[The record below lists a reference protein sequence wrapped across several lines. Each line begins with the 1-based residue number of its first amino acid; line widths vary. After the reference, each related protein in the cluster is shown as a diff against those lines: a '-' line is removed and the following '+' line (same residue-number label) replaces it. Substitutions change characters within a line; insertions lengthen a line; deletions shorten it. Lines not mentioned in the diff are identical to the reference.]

1 MFQILKDKCEAVC
14 LIKPQFEAG
23 PEHVGKHGIV
33 HDHDVHCAVIS
44 HTIDQARADGFNVLN
59 LDYSPI
65 KGGKGNIEF
74 LIHLQKDEKDGGK
87 LIWSG
92 NPEDLVAQAVANL

>member
-1 MFQILKDKCEAVC
+1 MYDILKSDCDAVC

-23 PEHVGKHGIV
+23 PENVGKHGIV
-33 HDHDVHCAVIS
+33 HDHQVHCNVIE
-44 HTIDQARADGFNVLN
+44 HTIEKAREIGFNVLG

-74 LIHLQKDEKDGGK
+74 LIHLQKSEENGGQM
-87 LIWSG
+87 LWSG
-92 NPEDLVAQAVANL
+92 TPEEVVERAVAEL